1 MRASWN
7 APCGCRGPRCLGAQA
22 LEIYLAEITVH
33 TWDLATATG
42 QRPVWDAEVVDIGL
56 GAMQRDLPAEGRTA
70 SYEEAFQH
78 MPAGTPT
85 DPPFAE
91 AVDLPDDASAIEQ
104 LVAWTGRR
112 P

>member
-1 MRASWN
+1 
-7 APCGCRGPRCLGAQA
+7 
-22 LEIYLAEITVH
+22 
-33 TWDLATATG
+33 
-42 QRPVWDAEVVDIGL
+42 
-56 GAMQRDLPAEGRTA
+56 
-70 SYEEAFQH
+70 